1 MKVLKRI
8 KSTFFEGFLLLVLSK
23 ECFLSHFLLQSSEVC
38 VYVVT
43 LASFVR
49 LSRGN
54 GALDASYE
62 VSFRGARGDDE
73 SIFAVRA
80 LVLRNLLVRYQVFLV
95 FLADRTGNYLL
106 YQAT

>member
-1 MKVLKRI
+1 M
-8 KSTFFEGFLLLVLSK
+8 
-23 ECFLSHFLLQSSEVC
+23 C
-38 VYVVT
+38 VVT
-43 LASFVR
+43 LAWFVR

-54 GALDASYE
+54 GPLDASCE
-62 VSFRGARGDDE
+62 VVTFRGEARGDDE

>member
-1 MKVLKRI
+1 M
-8 KSTFFEGFLLLVLSK
+8 
-23 ECFLSHFLLQSSEVC
+23 SHFLLQSSEVC

-54 GALDASYE
+54 GALDASCE
-62 VSFRGARGDDE
+62 VTFRGARGDDE

>member
-23 ECFLSHFLLQSSEVC
+23 ECFCLIFCSNLVKC

-54 GALDASYE
+54 GALDASCE
-62 VSFRGARGDDE
+62 VTFRGARGDDE

>member
-54 GALDASYE
+54 GALDASCE
-62 VSFRGARGDDE
+62 VTFRGARGDDE

>member
-1 MKVLKRI
+1 MLRRSVFCPI
-8 KSTFFEGFLLLVLSK
+8 FCSNLVK
-23 ECFLSHFLLQSSEVC
+23 CVC
-38 VYVVT
+38 SVVT

-54 GALDASYE
+54 GALDASCE
-62 VSFRGARGDDE
+62 VTFRGARGDDE